1 MNIYI
6 RSAASIS
13 PRYDAGEP
21 DYKNLIDARALRRMS
36 RIIRMGVAA
45 AGDCLRAA
53 GVKVPDAI
61 VTGTAYGCLEDTG
74 VFLASMLE
82 REEQGL
88 QPATF
93 IQSTHNTVGA
103 QIALILQCTG
113 YNNTFVHRGFSFESA
128 LLDGLLLLQEGDIAT
143 VLVGAVD
150 EITAISAAILGRF
163 GLYRH
168 VEAGEGAAFFLL
180 ASEPGGNDLARLEG
194 VTTFYNPAD
203 EKEKE
208 RLILGFLAEQGVDA
222 GSIDL
227 VIGDTVFADKPSLG
241 YKELCGEYPTSTGFA
256 LWLAAHKMRSG
267 GHRRILIYNAY
278 LGMHHSL
285 FLLSAK

>member
-1 MNIYI
+1 
-6 RSAASIS
+6 
-13 PRYDAGEP
+13 
-21 DYKNLIDARALRRMS
+21 MS

-45 AGDCLRAA
+45 AGDCLRTA
-53 GVKVPDAI
+53 GIKEPDAI
-61 VTGTAYGCLEDTG
+61 VTGTAYGCIEDTG
-74 VFLASMLE
+74 VFLTNMLE

-103 QIALILQCTG
+103 QIALLLQCTR
-113 YNNTFVHRGFSFESA
+113 YNNTFVHRGFSFENA
-128 LLDGLLLLQEGDIAT
+128 LLDALLLLQEKEAAN

-150 EITAISAAILGRF
+150 EITAVSAAILGRF

-180 ASEPGGNDLARLEG
+180 ASQAQDNDLARLEG
-194 VTTFYNPAD
+194 MTTFYSPAD

-208 RLILGFLAEQGVDA
+208 RLILGFLAEHGADP

-227 VIGDTVFADKPSLG
+227 VIGDRVPALADTPSLG
-241 YKELCGEYPTSTGFA
+241 YKELCGEYPTSGSFA
-256 LWLAAHKMRSG
+256 LWLAAHKMKSG
-267 GHRRILIYNAY
+267 GHRRILIYNDY
-278 LGMHHSL
+278 LGTHHSL